1 MEKFHIKPFK
11 DNINMEMIMVAHL
24 YCTCFDSV
32 STPSSLSK
40 NVIGYLRNVLKYEG
54 VVITDDMVMKG
65 VQAYGSLEACK
76 MAIRAGVDMFIFRDA
91 NEDVVRMIDDLVK
104 EVESDEVLKQRV
116 IESDERIQRLK
127 KERLK

>member
-1 MEKFHIKPFK
+1 
-11 DNINMEMIMVAHL
+11 
-24 YCTCFDSV
+24 
-32 STPSSLSK
+32 
-40 NVIGYLRNVLKYEG
+40 
-54 VVITDDMVMKG
+54 
-65 VQAYGSLEACK
+65 

-116 IESDERIQRLK
+116 IDSDKRIQRLK